1 MPTHGR
7 GLYRPSSAP
16 PDDPEYAPP
25 SGAAPEYELTP
36 LIPAELREGRAV
48 HVRHDV
54 ADSDPPRSARRPFGQ
69 RGNAERM
76 PPFLYRVFTYKTRRE
91 DVTETKSRDITATGG
106 EARSERREDVSHNVT
121 YEVKRG
127 WRALRGERAHVRAR
141 IHTHPAIIVEAEPDS
156 RLGRLPRGNSVFVC
170 AAANVEEAEPAARA
184 PFARD

>member
-54 ADSDPPRSARRPFGQ
+54 ADSDPPRSVRRPFGHQ
-69 RGNAERM
+69 
-76 PPFLYRVFTYKTRRE
+76 LL
-91 DVTETKSRDITATGG
+91 
-106 EARSERREDVSHNVT
+106 H
-121 YEVKRG
+121 
-127 WRALRGERAHVRAR
+127 LRGGSGRSSAAGR
-141 IHTHPAIIVEAEPDS
+141 S
-156 RLGRLPRGNSVFVC
+156 LGY
-170 AAANVEEAEPAARA
+170 EPAAACASSSSCSAAGEPTEQPLRNEA
-184 PFARD
+184 TPRGCRRFFTAFLHTKLVERM